1 MCKPLKVGIIKPKQ
15 LSCLSYRLS
24 LIRCSHVT
32 YLTHL
37 DTVYQSSHFIYHHLY
52 SFEHVYLHTF
62 YVKSLLKSYLS
73 CHHII
78 PCLPDHLES
87 TDNKLFSGLIVPR
100 HMTPSR
106 AVTHESWVAR
116 PLVLCNLAKAFKR
129 STIYLA
135 FTFQRPSKHTLMLTY
150 NLNLGNCH
158 KFMR

>member
-1 MCKPLKVGIIKPKQ
+1 MKVGIIKSKQ

-24 LIRCSHVT
+24 LICCSHVT

-37 DTVYQSSHFIYHHLY
+37 DTVYQSGHFICHHLY
-52 SFEHVYLHTF
+52 IFEHVYQHLF
-62 YVKSLLKSYLS
+62 YVKFLLKRYLS

-78 PCLPDHLES
+78 SCLADRQES

-106 AVTHESWVAR
+106 AVTHENWVVR
-116 PLVLCNLAKAFKR
+116 PLVLCNLAKTFKH

-150 NLNLGNCH
+150 NLNLRNCH
-158 KFMR
+158 KFMP